1 MNKFIFKFF
10 IISICILT
18 FCPLYGC
25 LNSLPV
31 SSSVSPNDLI
41 VHFINVDQGDSIL
54 VQLNNINILI
64 DSGSNEYNS
73 KLKAYLKK
81 ENIKNLN
88 YIIATH
94 PHEDHIGSMP
104 YIIKNL
110 SFDNFYAPKVS
121 SNTPIFKDLTISLKH
136 KNKKINII
144 SAGSILNIGDDI
156 SCEFLS
162 PQKNK
167 IYDNL
172 NNYSAVIKLKYK
184 NNSFLFMGDAETEIE
199 NALISNNI
207 NLKCD
212 VLKIGHHGSSSSSSK
227 TFLDKAQ
234 PKYSII
240 SCGKYNKYGHPN
252 KETLSKLKDINT
264 NLLRTDIDNNIIL
277 ISDGNTLKYQ
287 TCK

>member
-1 MNKFIFKFF
+1 
-10 IISICILT
+10 
-18 FCPLYGC
+18 
-25 LNSLPV
+25 
-31 SSSVSPNDLI
+31 
-41 VHFINVDQGDSIL
+41 
-54 VQLNNINILI
+54 
-64 DSGSNEYNS
+64 
-73 KLKAYLKK
+73 
-81 ENIKNLN
+81 
-88 YIIATH
+88 
-94 PHEDHIGSMP
+94 
-104 YIIKNL
+104 
-110 SFDNFYAPKVS
+110 
-121 SNTPIFKDLTISLKH
+121 
-136 KNKKINII
+136 
-144 SAGSILNIGDDI
+144 
-156 SCEFLS
+156 
-162 PQKNK
+162 
-167 IYDNL
+167 
-172 NNYSAVIKLKYK
+172 
-184 NNSFLFMGDAETEIE
+184 MGDAETEIE